1 MSAVFTGLRT
11 RDYAAS
17 AGTEVDNKAKG
28 KAMTTSDND
37 KTPEP
42 GTPQRKAEEYLVI
55 ADCLQVL
62 AERLGTLAK
71 KTGLPVYPTNLTLT
85 AGYCRRAA
93 EDLKR
98 AT

>member
-37 KTPEP
+37 KTPDP
-42 GTPQRKAEEYLVI
+42 GTPQRQAEAFEKLAADAAVI
-55 ADCLQVL
+55 ASRIRALLGELPRNL
-62 AERLGTLAK
+62 A
-71 KTGLPVYPTNLTLT
+71 
-85 AGYCRRAA
+85 
-93 EDLKR
+93 
-98 AT
+98 